1 MDCLSN
7 LQNDIKEICDD
18 CCQNGSENYNYKKCN
33 IGFAKHVAE
42 NIKDKAIKSIDDGE
56 NLIPK
61 NDLKYYE
68 DKIIARGIA
77 NICKLCINV
86 LMKVTARIAL

>member
-1 MDCLSN
+1 M
-7 LQNDIKEICDD
+7 CDD
-18 CCQNGSENYNYKKCN
+18 CCQNGSEHYNYKKCN

-68 DKIIARGIA
+68 NKIIARGIA

-86 LMKVTARIAL
+86 LMNSL